1 MKTLF
6 IGLRAL
12 VFMSGFILAATW
24 LLMSIRVL
32 DGHFAW
38 TPPEWLAYAA
48 PLLVLPGA
56 SLVLASGGFFVVR
69 GRGTPALFDPPRQF
83 VSTGPYRYVRNPMYA
98 GALFLVAGFALL
110 WQSTTLL
117 LAVPVVFAGAHLLVT
132 LYEEPGL
139 RKRFGASY
147 ESYCHDVSRWLPCAR

>member
-24 LLMSIRVL
+24 LVLAIRPL
-32 DGHFAW
+32 DRYFGWA
-38 TPPEWLAYAA
+38 PPAWLAFAA

-56 SLVLASGGFFVVR
+56 ALVVASGGFFVVR

-83 VSTGPYRYVRNPMYA
+83 VATGPYRLVRNPMYV
-98 GALFLVAGFALL
+98 GALLLLAGFALL
-110 WQSTTLL
+110 WRSATLL
-117 LAVPVVFAGAHLLVT
+117 LAIPVVFGGAHLLVT
-132 LYEEPGL
+132 LYEEPVLHG
-139 RKRFGASY
+139 KFGAAY
-147 ESYCHDVSRWLPCAR
+147 ENYCHDVSRWLPCGR

>member
-24 LLMSIRVL
+24 LLMAIRVL
-32 DGHFAW
+32 DGYFAW
-38 TPPEWLAYAA
+38 APPEWLAYAA

-56 SLVLASGGFFVVR
+56 ALVLASGGVFVVR
-69 GRGTPALFDPPRQF
+69 GRGTPAIFDPPRQF
-83 VSTGPYRYVRNPMYA
+83 VSTGPYRYVRNPMYI

-110 WQSTTLL
+110 WQSATLL

-139 RKRFGASY
+139 RRRFGTSY
-147 ESYCHDVSRWLPCAR
+147 QSYCHDVSRWLPCAR